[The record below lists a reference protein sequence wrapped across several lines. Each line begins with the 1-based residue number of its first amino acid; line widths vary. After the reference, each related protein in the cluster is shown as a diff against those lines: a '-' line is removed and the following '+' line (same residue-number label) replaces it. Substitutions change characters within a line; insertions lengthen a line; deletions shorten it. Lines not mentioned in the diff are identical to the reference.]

1 MLDLEQY
8 NEFMPAALR
17 SWPHRK
23 HSLDGKLLL
32 FDRYTGTN
40 ILLEGNEFSSCIRQ
54 APRTLL
60 IAITNACNLTC
71 SFCYRDLSSRSQW
84 DAESLLSFL
93 KEVDEWGVL
102 EVALGGGEPLVFPK
116 FTWLIEKVF
125 AETGLCLNFTTNG
138 TRLTDDFLSDISGL
152 YGQIKLSIYSDN
164 HPLKRIELLRKHNAR
179 FGVNWLIT
187 EADFPYIEKRF
198 QEMYEAGARDIL
210 ILRYK
215 GADQL
220 YRVGERFLEQL
231 KEFICNKYAE
241 YGNTLRIGVDVC
253 WGSKMNDVPLLFT
266 TDDCG
271 AGDDFLS
278 ITSDRK
284 VKICSFQGTSDAC
297 SFESVVDLRCLWKE
311 IRSRKLPLSIPGCG
325 RGEYENINLATI

>member
-8 NEFMPAALR
+8 NEFIPAALR

-23 HSLDGKLLL
+23 HLLDGKLLL
-32 FDRYTGTN
+32 FDRFTGTN
-40 ILLEGNEFSSCIRQ
+40 ILLEGNEFSGCTRQ

-93 KEVDEWGVL
+93 KEVDKWGVL

-138 TRLTDDFLSDISGL
+138 TRLTDDFLRDISGL

-164 HPLKRIELLRKHNAR
+164 HPVKTIELLRKHDAR

-187 EADFPYIEKRF
+187 EADFPYIEERF
-198 QEMYEAGARDIL
+198 QEIYEAGARDIL

-220 YRVGERFLEQL
+220 YRVGERFLKQL
-231 KEFICNKYAE
+231 KEFICNTYAE

-253 WGSKMNDVPLLFT
+253 WGSKMSDVPLLFA

-284 VKICSFQGTSDAC
+284 VKICSFQETSEAC
-297 SFESVVDLRCLWKE
+297 SFESVADLRCLWKE
-311 IRSRKLPLSIPGCG
+311 MRSRKLALSIPGCG
-325 RGEYENINLATI
+325 RGEYEDINLATI